1 MGKREITAS
10 SLWELADLLGEAAE
24 LARDMAN
31 QKASEERRTFWPPF
45 EKIGKIETEVR
56 MPNIPEEGP

>member
-1 MGKREITAS
+1 METREISAS

-24 LARDMAN
+24 LARNMAN
-31 QKASEERRTFWPPF
+31 QKASEEGLIFWPPF
-45 EKIGKIETEVR
+45 EKIGKIEVEVR

>member
-1 MGKREITAS
+1 METREITAG

-24 LARDMAN
+24 LARNMAN
-31 QKASEERRTFWPPF
+31 QKAREEGRIFGPPV
-45 EKIGKIETEVR
+45 EEIGKIEMEVR